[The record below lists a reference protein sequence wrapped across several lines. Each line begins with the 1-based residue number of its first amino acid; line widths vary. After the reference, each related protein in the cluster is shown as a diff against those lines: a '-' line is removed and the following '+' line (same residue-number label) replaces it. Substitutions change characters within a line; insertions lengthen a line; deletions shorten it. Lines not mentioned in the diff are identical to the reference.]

1 MMPTRSHLQTLLT
14 CAVIALLL
22 ATMPPSTAGGAGLAG
37 TWQGVGLSQLA
48 ESLTAIL
55 GRPLVLDCR
64 VDPTTPITL
73 NAKGLTPEQLLD
85 AISER
90 CGAEVVILT
99 ECVRLAPAGRRAA
112 LQAAEETRAAEA
124 AAAPARL
131 RRSLA
136 ERQATDWLPGA
147 TPREVVTR
155 LAEAANAP
163 ITGLELIPHDHLRAV
178 AVPRMSRGAVLDLV
192 LAGYDLRAAVSASGF
207 AIVRLDPKAQPA
219 TPPRLQPP
227 AAPADAAMPDAALT
241 RFTLEA
247 AAPLDQLLT
256 AIADQTG
263 LTLRIDQASLNG
275 SGIDPRRVVRVKVD
289 DVSRDEL
296 LTAITAPLTLT
307 WRIVDQQLEIRAG
320 LPPPADGPAGVE
332 RPRD

>member
-1 MMPTRSHLQTLLT
+1 
-14 CAVIALLL
+14 
-22 ATMPPSTAGGAGLAG
+22 
-37 TWQGVGLSQLA
+37 
-48 ESLTAIL
+48 
-55 GRPLVLDCR
+55 
-64 VDPTTPITL
+64 
-73 NAKGLTPEQLLD
+73 
-85 AISER
+85 
-90 CGAEVVILT
+90 
-99 ECVRLAPAGRRAA
+99 
-112 LQAAEETRAAEA
+112 
-124 AAAPARL
+124 
-131 RRSLA
+131 
-136 ERQATDWLPGA
+136 
-147 TPREVVTR
+147 
-155 LAEAANAP
+155 
-163 ITGLELIPHDHLRAV
+163 
-178 AVPRMSRGAVLDLV
+178 
-192 LAGYDLRAAVSASGF
+192 
-207 AIVRLDPKAQPA
+207 
-219 TPPRLQPP
+219 
-227 AAPADAAMPDAALT
+227 MPDAALT